1 MKIKITSVLLFLA
14 IFLPFCDE
22 KNPTEPTVELF
33 NLHIEG
39 LVTLDG
45 LPKDGVRIVL
55 RDYGSGSVYS
65 ELIEV
70 LSGADGR
77 YSLQYSLRGDT
88 SRYRLVLYAVPAPG
102 SGTNFYNV
110 SITEEVQT
118 INFEFFSN

>member
-1 MKIKITSVLLFLA
+1 MKIKIILCLLFLL
-14 IFLPFCDE
+14 IFITFCDE
-22 KNPTEPTVELF
+22 ENPTEPSVELF

-65 ELIEV
+65 ELTEV
-70 LSGADGR
+70 YTDDDGR
-77 YSLQYSLRGDT
+77 YSLQYALRGDI

-102 SGTNFYNV
+102 SGTNFVNV
-110 SITEEVQT
+110 SITEDVQT
-118 INFEFFSN
+118 INFEFSSH